1 MATSLSKIKNQ
12 IEKLQKQAESIQ
24 FTVISRIKKD
34 IAQHGLTV
42 DDLFGSSSSD
52 AVGKSTV
59 IQSRKSS
66 KPKKAVADKP
76 AKFADDKGNTWHG
89 VGKRPQ
95 WIHDLLSAG
104 RNLEEYLVG
113 KRKPAAAPHVKSPAK
128 VNGKKAPAKKAAA
141 TQKPVLA
148 RKTAATKT
156 SKFVNVT
163 ERAGDVAPKKRLAK
177 KSAKPVSAVALA
189 KRVELPSAES

>member
-52 AVGKSTV
+52 AVGKCTV
-59 IQSRKSS
+59 IQSGKSS
-66 KPKKAVADKP
+66 KPKKEVVDKP

-141 TQKPVLA
+141 TKKPVLA
-148 RKTAATKT
+148 RKTAANKT
-156 SKFVNVT
+156 SKFANVT
-163 ERAGDVAPKKRLAK
+163 EKAGDIAPRKDLP
-177 KSAKPVSAVALA
+177 KS
-189 KRVELPSAES
+189 LPS